1 MFQLC
6 APAFIYVFISL
17 LDIIFNAYMGLY
29 NNLLFKTIVILS
41 VTLFLNILCER
52 GFSEISWLI
61 VLVAFLFIVIILLNN
76 RGCSIYYIP
85 TNQANQIDTSK
96 QIDKLPTTNDMP
108 IIHYYEHIPFGTSD
122 PAYQS

>member
-17 LDIIFNAYMGLY
+17 VDIFFNAYTGLFD
-29 NNLLFKTIVILS
+29 NLLSKSIIVLS
-41 VTLFLNILCER
+41 VTLFLNILCEK

-61 VLVAFLFIVIILLNN
+61 VLIAFLLIVIILFNNTVCNIYTNCLPYAPITTTTPLNDK
-76 RGCSIYYIP
+76 IP
-85 TNQANQIDTSK
+85 T
-96 QIDKLPTTNDMP
+96 
-108 IIHYYEHIPFGTSD
+108 IHYYEDIPFGTSD